1 MANKEAR
8 HSSAEQWHDLTFNMG
23 SYKAHKHELIAECN
37 SFKYDSLC
45 LQETLS
51 TEQIFKSEIE
61 HELESLGFRCY
72 HTPVD
77 PTRKRKGMITAIRA
91 THPSRLIKQTSYKN
105 DKEIHVVEIK
115 VPGGFIELQ
124 NHYWNCSLPSIKPQ
138 LIQQLPDAKS
148 CRYNGDFNAHHIS
161 MQGSSNNSFGNGI
174 RDILDKNLNIIHIP
188 TKHPT
193 TKAGTFIDKV
203 FVSANLKKKT
213 ECKVLDLS
221 SGGSKA
227 GHFALHV
234 STKTPK
240 YLDHDDFVPKLKFDE
255 NSFPDFRNCLEKKLG
270 KKDIFENINPENV
283 NESARLLGEAYYEA
297 AIEIFP
303 HTKFHDHPWRSWY
316 WNTRCEEA
324 RNRVNYWSRVNRKRK
339 FFIPGAKQ
347 KLLDAKA
354 FAEKVYEESILTAW
368 PKICESLTLADNN
381 SKNWKRIM
389 FIKNGGIPPPK
400 VKDMDPEK
408 KAIELADS
416 FAQRTHSNNLSKK
429 ITDTMKV
436 LSDLRDIV
444 IKQAIECEDKETD
457 YEITDFE
464 VNKVTNIT
472 KSSSPGDDK
481 ITYPMIKESGPI
493 AKSTIKKIYSTIW
506 NSGKM
511 VKAWKIAAQIPL
523 PKDKER
529 INFRPI
535 SLLSAFSKHLER
547 IAKDRL
553 MLKISHKMHQNV
565 FGYTKKRGTTDGNAC
580 LTQKIGE
587 TLFRN
592 NGIIRGKSKRCLV
605 IFLDLEKAFELAS
618 PSIILYELAKLGVKG
633 KLLRFIQ
640 DYLNDRK
647 GYVSFEGFKSHL
659 TDFENGVPQG
669 GILSPFLFNVLVNN
683 IVSRVFPPGVEVYSY
698 ADDLVLICNDESA
711 EEKLQKTLEQ
721 IETAC
726 EELGLKINI
735 GKTKYMIFSNIKDC
749 ANCSFK
755 ISGKLLERV
764 FEFKYLGVIYTPK
777 LGLNAHFTELKEKF
791 YKKQNIFKAIAGTKW
806 GTDTSSL
813 LTFYKGSMR
822 SALEY
827 GNQNFGSFRPNQRER
842 NSLEVL
848 QNNSIKMALGIPT
861 RTENSIARI
870 ESGTAP
876 LTVRS
881 NQASSIYLAKLMLDP
896 RPHPLKEPTKEII
909 SVCNN
914 YQTRFGLERPLN
926 LRSFVENNC
935 NLLRCVPDMWGL
947 IQLPTPSV
955 KLLAKPK
962 LPLGHNSTIE
972 IFELD
977 KSKSS
982 LSDVERVGVRDFFE
996 AKIKEKN
1003 CRITIYTDA
1012 SINPT
1017 TGKAGYAMIPH
1028 INNIPEHDHQVIS
1041 SVSPD
1046 GHGSMTCEL
1055 GAILEATETAKQ
1067 LCQPGENFLI
1077 VTDSKS
1083 GLDALKTTDIDDNE
1097 FLINSIHNNLGVLHD
1112 LNIQAI
1118 LMWCPSHI
1126 GIKGNELADA
1136 LAGISITSTCKTTYI
1151 PPSFSRV
1158 KSQIKKYVDY
1168 TWKTNQSFSHETYS
1182 ILNPDL
1188 KPYKVPKCP
1197 RYIQSA
1203 IAGLRCN
1210 SYNMCSHYSCNNICK
1225 YCDSTYSTEHY
1236 MLDCPANHDITRPL
1250 LQLLEPEEFQFSS
1263 KFQAAL
1269 ILKRLNQS
1277 SYDPLIKVI
1286 KKKPPKFYCK
1296 NHSEPSDTRNIPFL

>member
-1 MANKEAR
+1 MANPISKQFSYDNWNE
-8 HSSAEQWHDLTFNMG
+8 LCLNMG
-23 SYKAHKHELIAECN
+23 SYKAHKRELIAELN
-37 SFKYDSLC
+37 SFKYDSLT
-45 LQETLS
+45 LQETLT
-51 TEQIFKSEIE
+51 TEAVFESEIK
-61 HELESLGFRCY
+61 HELESMGFKCY

-77 PTRKRKGMITAIRA
+77 PIKKRKGMITAIRA
-91 THPSRLIKQTSYKN
+91 THPSRLVKQTSYKN
-105 DKEIHVVEIK
+105 DKEIHVIEIK
-115 VPGGFIELQ
+115 VPGGYIELQ
-124 NHYWNCSLPSIKPQ
+124 NHYWNCSLPNIKPE
-138 LIQQLPDAKS
+138 LIQQSTNVKS
-148 CRYNGDFNAHHIS
+148 CRYSGDFNAHHIS
-161 MQGSSNNSFGNGI
+161 MQGSFNNSFGNGI
-174 RDILDKNLNIIHIP
+174 RDILNKDMNIMHIP

-203 FVSANLKKKT
+203 FVSSNLKKNT
-213 ECKVLDLS
+213 ECKVLNLS
-221 SGGSKA
+221 SGGAKA
-227 GHFALHV
+227 GHYAIHI

-240 YLDHDDFVPKLKFDE
+240 YLDRDDFVPKLKFDQD
-255 NSFPDFRNCLEKKLG
+255 SFPLFRDCLEKKLG
-270 KKDIFENINPENV
+270 KKDIFENISPDNV

-316 WNTRCEEA
+316 WNRDCEEA

-339 FFIPGAKQ
+339 LFIPGAKQ
-347 KLLDAKA
+347 KLLDAKN
-354 FAEKVYEESILTAW
+354 FAEQVYEKAILTAW
-368 PKICESLTLADNN
+368 PNICKSLTLADNN

-400 VKDMDPEK
+400 VKDMNPEK
-408 KAIELADS
+408 KATELADS

-429 ITDTMKV
+429 IADTMNV
-436 LSDLRDIV
+436 LSDLRNIV
-444 IKQAIECEDKETD
+444 IKKAIECEDTETD
-457 YEITDFE
+457 YDITDFE

-472 KSSSPGDDK
+472 KSSAPGDDK
-481 ITYPMIKESGPI
+481 ITYSMIKESGTT
-493 AKSTIKKIYSTIW
+493 AKSTIKKIYNVIW

-553 MLKISHKMHQNV
+553 LSKISNKMHKNV
-565 FGYTKKRGTTDGNAC
+565 FGYSKKRGTTDGNAC

-592 NGIIRGKSKRCLV
+592 NGIIKGKSKKCLV

-618 PSIILYELAKLGVKG
+618 PSVILYELAKLGVKG
-633 KLLRFIQ
+633 KLLRFLQ

-711 EEKLQKTLEQ
+711 EEKLQKTLQQ
-721 IETAC
+721 IELAC

-749 ANCSFK
+749 PNCDFR
-755 ISGKLLERV
+755 IDGKLLKRV
-764 FEFKYLGVIYTPK
+764 QEFKYLGVMYTPN
-777 LGLNAHFTELKEKF
+777 LGLNAHFLELKEKF
-791 YKKQNIFKAIAGTKW
+791 YKKQNIFKAIAGTSW

-827 GNQNFGSFRPNQRER
+827 GNQNFGSFRPNQKER

-848 QNNSIKMALGIPT
+848 QNGSLKMALGVPT

-881 NQASSIYLAKLMLDP
+881 NQASSIYLAKIMLDP
-896 RPHPLKEPTKEII
+896 RPHPLKESTKEVIN
-909 SVCNN
+909 VCNN
-914 YQTRFGLERPLN
+914 YYAKFGIERPLSR
-926 LRSFVENNC
+926 RSFVENNC
-935 NLLRCVPDMWGL
+935 NLLRCVPDIWNL
-947 IQLPTPSV
+947 IQLPTISV
-955 KLLAKPK
+955 NLKPKPK
-962 LPLGHNSTIE
+962 LPLGHDSIIQ
-972 IFELD
+972 IFDLA
-977 KSKSS
+977 KSKNS
-982 LSDVERVGVRDFFE
+982 LSDEERNVVRDFFE
-996 AKIKEKN
+996 RKIKEHN
-1003 CRITIYTDA
+1003 CRINIYTDA

-1028 INNIPEHDHQVIS
+1028 IHNKPEHNQQVIS
-1041 SVSPD
+1041 AVTPD

-1055 GAILEATETAKQ
+1055 GAILEATETAKK
-1067 LCQPGENFLI
+1067 LCNPGENFLI

-1083 GLDALKTTDIDDNE
+1083 GLEALKTTEINDNE
-1097 FLINSIHNNLGVLHD
+1097 FLINSIHNNLGYLHD
-1112 LNIQAI
+1112 QNNKAI

-1136 LAGISITSTCKTTYI
+1136 LAGMAITSACKVTYI

-1158 KSQIKKYVDY
+1158 KSQIKGYVDH
-1168 TWKTNQSFSHETYS
+1168 TWKTNQSFSHDTYCYM
-1182 ILNPDL
+1182 NPDL
-1188 KPYKVPKCP
+1188 KPFRVPKCP
-1197 RYIQSA
+1197 RWIQTA

-1225 YCDSTYSTEHY
+1225 YCDEKYSTEHY
-1236 MLDCPANHDITRPL
+1236 MLECPANHQITRPL
-1250 LQLLEPEEFQFSS
+1250 LQLLDPEEFQLSS
-1263 KFQAAL
+1263 KIQAAL
-1269 ILKRLNQS
+1269 ILKKMNQS
-1277 SYDPLIKVI
+1277 SYEPLIKVI
-1286 KKKPPKFYCK
+1286 KRKPPKFYCK
-1296 NHSEPSDTRNIPFL
+1296 NHSEPSDTRNIPFV